1 MNAAP
6 LQPVLSRRAFIFGIS
21 ALAGGLVLGT
31 PAAFAQAAAQAP
43 TPTLS
48 AIDIRSVCECAG
60 DAHCVI
66 VAASAVTIRSIFMS
80 RSLRI
85 QGSLTARGTKTIN
98 QGVHRGRRR

>member
-80 RSLRI
+80 RSRSSGFRGSERSACSSTSSVIDMGLR
-85 QGSLTARGTKTIN
+85 
-98 QGVHRGRRR
+98 